1 MFQEHRPVRLS
12 ARTRALAQWAKNGE
26 FGKEMESRYC
36 AVLDD
41 PDFLQKDVYERFVA
55 ALEAVVEQDP
65 IRLTDGEWLAGSAAF
80 NKARQSRFPIALAG
94 RDPQEV
100 FFWGADHLTPG
111 FEKVLK
117 EGLDSV
123 EEEIRA
129 SLANHAP
136 EPDKC
141 HYLIQ
146 TQRCLA
152 LLRRWHRRYLEA
164 LDGKIAGTGGEIQA
178 RYRAVRRNLIR
189 VPFAPAEDFREAV
202 QSLWFMFSILRSL
215 GNWAAVGRVDYLLGP
230 YLERDLAAGTITLD
244 EAREYIAHFWIKGC
258 DWVDLQTN
266 PFSRPGSGDGQ
277 NYQNVVLSGLDDQGN
292 DITNPVTYLVLDVVE
307 ELGISDFPIAV
318 RLSTRSPETLVRRV
332 AQVAKLGGGIL
343 AMYNDD
349 VVIPSLVKFGYP
361 VEEAN
366 VYANDGCWEVQVP
379 GRTDF
384 NYWAWDVLAIFQRE
398 VLRLTEE
405 GPSRLPYR
413 SIPEILEAFLNA
425 VDRQYQK
432 DLARDHRSLFIVANP
447 VMSMLVDGCIRDGV
461 DFASG
466 GAHYRVRGVHAGG
479 LPDVAN
485 ALCAIDHVVFQK
497 KMMDLDRF
505 IDIVKADFEGHEAL
519 AACLRTEIR
528 YYGNGGGE
536 GDEMMKTLFRAYTEL
551 IGRTKIKDGWR
562 FPAGISTFGRQ
573 ITAEFLD
580 NRVANPTGHRKGAFL
595 SNNITPTPGTDTAGA
610 TALLR
615 SYGMLNLVDL
625 PGGTALEIRLSPA
638 TVRGEEGTESLMD
651 FLYAFCELGG
661 YFIQPDIVD
670 AALLRAAQKDPEAYS
685 NLSVRVT
692 GWSARFRTLSENW
705 QKMIIDRT
713 EAGY

>member
-26 FGKEMESRYC
+26 FGKEMESRCC

-123 EEEIRA
+123 EEELRA
-129 SLANHAP
+129 SLANHAA
-136 EPDKC
+136 ESDKR

-146 TQRCLA
+146 TQHCLA

-178 RYRAVRRNLIR
+178 RYRAVRRNLSR

-202 QSLWFMFSILRSL
+202 QSLWFVFAILRS
-215 GNWAAVGRVDYLLGP
+215 
-230 YLERDLAAGTITLD
+230 
-244 EAREYIAHFWIKGC
+244 
-258 DWVDLQTN
+258 
-266 PFSRPGSGDGQ
+266 
-277 NYQNVVLSGLDDQGN
+277 
-292 DITNPVTYLVLDVVE
+292 
-307 ELGISDFPIAV
+307 
-318 RLSTRSPETLVRRV
+318 PEPLVRRV

-485 ALCAIDHVVFQK
+485 ALGAIDHVVFQK

-505 IDIVKADFEGHEAL
+505 IDIVKADFEGHEEL